1 MKSGFKVIL
10 FAMISVFMMSGN
22 GIAGETVKFV
32 LRADPVSFM
41 ISPDVDGFYIQRS
54 GIRDEIRDEIDG
66 YIALTPSINA
76 GIGFNAGDSV
86 LLDATLGVGWYYG
99 GEALESSFV
108 TQRLSARFK
117 LGKVVT
123 LGAQVG
129 LIQFDNL
136 DWKGDY
142 AGSNVQF
149 SDSDGYL
156 AGLSFTA
163 GSDRVSFSLSVEY
176 VSLDDFDVTTT
187 GGWTP
192 SSTSLDLSGTLIN
205 MGVLLR
211 F

>member
-1 MKSGFKVIL
+1 MKSGLKVIL

-22 GIAGETVKFV
+22 GIAGETVKFI
-32 LRADPVSFM
+32 LRADPASFM
-41 ISPDVDGFYIQRS
+41 VSPDIDNFYVKNSGTRVDVNRYT
-54 GIRDEIRDEIDG
+54 
-66 YIALTPSINA
+66 AWTPSINA

-99 GEALESSFV
+99 GQALESNFV
-108 TQRLSARFK
+108 TQRLSAHYK
-117 LGKVVT
+117 LGKFVT

-129 LIQFDNL
+129 LIQFDDL

-142 AGSNVQF
+142 SGSNVQF
-149 SDSDGYL
+149 SHSNGYL

-187 GGWTP
+187 GGWTA
-192 SSTSLDLSGTLIN
+192 SSNSLDLSGTLIN
-205 MGVLLR
+205 MGVLFR

>member
-1 MKSGFKVIL
+1 MKGGLKLAL
-10 FAMISVFMMSGN
+10 FAIMLVFMMSEN

-32 LRADPVSFM
+32 LRADPASFM
-41 ISPDVDGFYIQRS
+41 ISPDIDGFYIQNS
-54 GIRDEIRDEIDG
+54 GIREEING
-66 YIALTPSINA
+66 YTVWTPSIDA

-86 LLDATLGVGWYYG
+86 LLDATVGVGWYYG
-99 GEALESSFV
+99 GEALESRFV

-123 LGAQVG
+123 LGAQLG
-129 LIQFDNL
+129 LIQFDDLEWDGNFA
-136 DWKGDY
+136 K
-142 AGSNVQF
+142 SNVKF

-156 AGLSFTA
+156 GGLSFTA

-176 VSLDDFDVTTT
+176 VNLDDFDVTTT

-192 SSTSLDLSGTLIN
+192 SSNSLDLSGTLIN

>member
-1 MKSGFKVIL
+1 MKSGLKVIL
-10 FAMISVFMMSGN
+10 FAMISVLMMCGT
-22 GIAGETVKFV
+22 GITGETVKFI

-41 ISPDVDGFYIQRS
+41 KSPDVDGFYVQRP
-54 GIRDEIRDEIDG
+54 GARDEIDG
-66 YIALTPSINA
+66 DTAWTPSINA

-99 GEALESSFV
+99 GQALGSNFV
-108 TQRLSARFK
+108 TQRLAAHYK
-117 LGKVVT
+117 LGKFVT

-129 LIQFDNL
+129 LIQFDDL

-142 AGSNVQF
+142 SGSNVQF
-149 SDSDGYL
+149 SHSNGYL

-187 GGWTP
+187 GGWTA
-192 SSTSLDLSGTLIN
+192 SSNSLDLSGTLIN
-205 MGVLLR
+205 MGVLFR

>member
-1 MKSGFKVIL
+1 MKSGFKVTL
-10 FAMISVFMMSGN
+10 FAMILVFVMSGN
-22 GIAGETVKFV
+22 GITGETVKFT

-41 ISPDVDGFYIQRS
+41 ISPDIDGFYVQSS
-54 GIRDEIRDEIDG
+54 GIREEIDG
-66 YIALTPSINA
+66 STAWTPSINA

-108 TQRLSARFK
+108 TQRLSVRFK

-123 LGAQVG
+123 LGAQLG
-129 LIQFDNL
+129 LIQFDDLEWN
-136 DWKGDY
+136 GDY
-142 AGSNVQF
+142 AQSNVNF

-163 GSDRVSFSLSVEY
+163 GSERVSFSLSVEY

-192 SSTSLDLSGTLIN
+192 SSNSLDLSGALVN

>member
-1 MKSGFKVIL
+1 MKSGLKVIL
-10 FAMISVFMMSGN
+10 LAMISVFMMFGN
-22 GIAGETVKFV
+22 GIAGETVKFI

-41 ISPDVDGFYIQRS
+41 ISPDADGFYIQNS
-54 GIRDEIRDEIDG
+54 GRRDEIDG
-66 YIALTPSINA
+66 CTAWTPSINA
-76 GIGFNAGDSV
+76 GIGFNVGDSV

-117 LGKVVT
+117 LGKAIT
-123 LGAQVG
+123 LGVQAG

-136 DWKGDY
+136 DWKGGY
-142 AGSNVQF
+142 AGSDVQF
-149 SDSDGYL
+149 SDSEGYL

-163 GSDRVSFSLSVEY
+163 GSERVSFSLSFEY

-187 GGWTP
+187 AGWTP
-192 SSTSLDLSGTLIN
+192 SSNRLDLSGALVN
-205 MGVLLR
+205 MGVLFR

>member
-10 FAMISVFMMSGN
+10 LAMITVFMMSGS
-22 GIAGETVKFV
+22 GIAGETVKFI
-32 LRADPVSFM
+32 LRADPASFM
-41 ISPDVDGFYIQRS
+41 ISPDVDGFYIQ
-54 GIRDEIRDEIDG
+54 GPGIRDEIDG
-66 YIALTPSINA
+66 STAWTPSIDA
-76 GIGFNAGDSV
+76 GIGFNVGDSV

-117 LGKVVT
+117 LGKTMT
-123 LGAQVG
+123 LGAQAG

-149 SDSDGYL
+149 SSSDGYL

-163 GSDRVSFSLSVEY
+163 GSERVSFSLSVEY

-192 SSTSLDLSGTLIN
+192 SSNSLDLSGALVN

>member
-1 MKSGFKVIL
+1 MKSGMKVIF
-10 FAMISVFMMSGN
+10 FAIISVFIMSGN
-22 GIAGETVKFV
+22 GIAGDTVKFI

-41 ISPDVDGFYIQRS
+41 ISPDVDGFYVQSS
-54 GIRDEIRDEIDG
+54 GIRDEIDG
-66 YIALTPSINA
+66 RTAWTPSINA
-76 GIGFNAGDSV
+76 GLGFNAGDSV
-86 LLDATLGVGWYYG
+86 LLDATLGVGWYHG

-117 LGKVVT
+117 LGKFIT
-123 LGAQVG
+123 LGAQAG

-142 AGSNVQF
+142 AASNVQF

-163 GSDRVSFSLSVEY
+163 GSERVSFSLSVEY
-176 VSLDDFDVTTT
+176 VNLDDFDVTTT

-192 SSTSLDLSGTLIN
+192 SSNSLDLSGALVN

>member
-1 MKSGFKVIL
+1 MKSGLKVIL
-10 FAMISVFMMSGN
+10 FAMISVFMVPGN
-22 GIAGETVKFV
+22 GIAGESVKFI

-41 ISPDVDGFYIQRS
+41 KSPDVDGFYVQRS
-54 GIRDEIRDEIDG
+54 GMRDEVDG
-66 YIALTPSINA
+66 DTAWTPSINA

-86 LLDATLGVGWYYG
+86 LLDATLGVGWYHG

-117 LGKVVT
+117 LSKVITV
-123 LGAQVG
+123 GAQVG

-142 AGSNVQF
+142 AGSNLQF

-163 GSDRVSFSLSVEY
+163 GSERVSFSLSVEY

-187 GGWTP
+187 AGWTP
-192 SSTSLDLSGTLIN
+192 SSNSLDLSGALVN

>member
-1 MKSGFKVIL
+1 MKSGLKVIL

-22 GIAGETVKFV
+22 GIAGKTVKFI
-32 LRADPVSFM
+32 LRADPVSVM
-41 ISPDVDGFYIQRS
+41 KSPDVDGFYVQRP
-54 GIRDEIRDEIDG
+54 GIRDEIDG
-66 YIALTPSINA
+66 DTAWTPSINA

-86 LLDATLGVGWYYG
+86 LLDATLGVGWYKG

-117 LGKVVT
+117 LGKVVA

-129 LIQFDNL
+129 LIQFDNI

-192 SSTSLDLSGTLIN
+192 SSNSLDLSGTLIN

>member
-1 MKSGFKVIL
+1 MKSGLKVIL

-22 GIAGETVKFV
+22 GITGETVKFI

-41 ISPDVDGFYIQRS
+41 ISPDVDGFYVQS
-54 GIRDEIRDEIDG
+54 TGIRDEIDG
-66 YIALTPSINA
+66 SSAWTPNINA
-76 GIGFNAGDSV
+76 GIGFNARDSV
-86 LLDATLGVGWYYG
+86 LLDATLGVGWYHG

-108 TQRLSARFK
+108 TQRLSAHYQ
-117 LGKVVT
+117 LGKFVA

-142 AGSNVQF
+142 AGSDIQF
-149 SDSDGYL
+149 SHSNGYL

-163 GSDRVSFSLSVEY
+163 GSARVSFSLSAEY
-176 VSLDDFDVTTT
+176 VGLKDFDVTTT

-192 SSTSLDLSGTLIN
+192 SSNSLDLSGTLIN
-205 MGVLLR
+205 MGVLFR

>member
-1 MKSGFKVIL
+1 MKSGLKVIL
-10 FAMISVFMMSGN
+10 FAMISVFIMFGN
-22 GIAGETVKFV
+22 GIAGETVKFI

-41 ISPDVDGFYIQRS
+41 ISPDVDGFYVQRP
-54 GIRDEIRDEIDG
+54 GIRDEIDG
-66 YIALTPSINA
+66 KTAWTPSINA

-86 LLDATLGVGWYYG
+86 LLEATLGVGWYKG

-108 TQRLSARFK
+108 TQRLSAHYK
-117 LGKVVT
+117 LGKFVT

-149 SDSDGYL
+149 SHSNGYL
-156 AGLSFTA
+156 TGLSFTA
-163 GSDRVSFSLSVEY
+163 GSDRVSFSLSVEHA
-176 VSLDDFDVTTT
+176 SLNDFDVTTT

-192 SSTSLDLSGTLIN
+192 SSNKLDLSGTLIN

>member
-1 MKSGFKVIL
+1 MKSGMKVIF
-10 FAMISVFMMSGN
+10 FAIISVFIMSGS
-22 GIAGETVKFV
+22 GIAGEKVKFI

-41 ISPDVDGFYIQRS
+41 RSPDVDGFYVQSS
-54 GIRDEIRDEIDG
+54 GVRDEIDG
-66 YIALTPSINA
+66 STAWTPSINA
-76 GIGFNAGDSV
+76 GIGFNVGDSV

-99 GEALESSFV
+99 GEALESNFV

-117 LGKVVT
+117 LGKSIT
-123 LGAQVG
+123 LGAQAG

-163 GSDRVSFSLSVEY
+163 GSQRVSFSLSVEY

-192 SSTSLDLSGTLIN
+192 SSNRLDLSGALVN

>member
-22 GIAGETVKFV
+22 GIAGETVKFL

-41 ISPDVDGFYIQRS
+41 ISPDVDGFYVRS
-54 GIRDEIRDEIDG
+54 SGTRDEIDG
-66 YIALTPSINA
+66 YTAWTPNINV
-76 GIGFNAGDSV
+76 GIGYNAGDSL
-86 LLDATLGVGWYYG
+86 LLDATLGVGWYKG
-99 GEALESSFV
+99 GQALESNFV
-108 TQRLSARFK
+108 TQRFSARFK
-117 LGKVVT
+117 LSKVIT

-136 DWKGDY
+136 DWKGDF

>member
-1 MKSGFKVIL
+1 MKSALKVTL

-41 ISPDVDGFYIQRS
+41 ISPDIDGFYVQNS
-54 GIRDEIRDEIDG
+54 GIREEIDG
-66 YIALTPSINA
+66 TTAWTPSIHA
-76 GIGFNAGDSV
+76 GIGFDAGDKV
-86 LLDATLGVGWYYG
+86 LLDATVGVGLYYG
-99 GEALESSFV
+99 GEVLESSFV

-123 LGAQVG
+123 LGAQFG
-129 LIQFDNL
+129 LIQFDDL
-136 DWKGDY
+136 EWDGDD
-142 AGSNVQF
+142 AKSNVNF

-192 SSTSLDLSGTLIN
+192 SSNNLDLSGTLIN

>member
-1 MKSGFKVIL
+1 MKSGLKVAL
-10 FAMISVFMMSGN
+10 FSMMLVFMVSGN

-32 LRADPVSFM
+32 LRADPASFM
-41 ISPDVDGFYIQRS
+41 ISSDIDGFYVQNS
-54 GIRDEIRDEIDG
+54 GIREEVDG
-66 YIALTPSINA
+66 TTAWTPSIHA
-76 GIGFNAGDSV
+76 GIGFNVGDKV
-86 LLDATLGVGWYYG
+86 LLDATVGVGWYYG
-99 GEALESSFV
+99 GEVLESSFI

-117 LGKVVT
+117 LGKVVS
-123 LGAQVG
+123 LGAQFG
-129 LIQFDNL
+129 LIQFDDL
-136 DWKGDY
+136 EWDGDD
-142 AGSNVQF
+142 AQSNVNF

-156 AGLSFTA
+156 AGLLFTA

-192 SSTSLDLSGTLIN
+192 SSNSLDLSGTLIN

>member
-1 MKSGFKVIL
+1 MKSGLKVIFL
-10 FAMISVFMMSGN
+10 AMISVFIMSGN
-22 GIAGETVKFV
+22 GIAGETVKII

-41 ISPDVDGFYIQRS
+41 ISPDADGFYIQGP
-54 GIRDEIRDEIDG
+54 GIRDEINGRT
-66 YIALTPSINA
+66 AWTPSLNA
-76 GIGFNAGDSV
+76 GIGLNVGDSV

-108 TQRLSARFK
+108 TQRLSARVK
-117 LGKVVT
+117 LGTVIT
-123 LGAQVG
+123 LGAQAG

-163 GSDRVSFSLSVEY
+163 GSEKVSFSLSVEY

-187 GGWTP
+187 AGYTP
-192 SSTSLDLSGTLIN
+192 SSNSLDLSGALVN

>member
-1 MKSGFKVIL
+1 MKIGLKVIL

-22 GIAGETVKFV
+22 GIAGETVKFILSV
-32 LRADPVSFM
+32 DPVSFM
-41 ISPDVDGFYIQRS
+41 ISPDIDDFYIQGS
-54 GIRDEIRDEIDG
+54 GIREEVDG
-66 YIALTPSINA
+66 YTSWTPSINA
-76 GIGFNAGDSV
+76 GIGFNVGSSV

-99 GEALESSFV
+99 GEVFESSFV
-108 TQRLSARFK
+108 TERLSARFK
-117 LGKVVT
+117 VSKVIT
-123 LGAQVG
+123 LGARLG
-129 LIQFDNL
+129 LIQFDDL
-136 DWKGDY
+136 EWDGDY
-142 AGSNVQF
+142 GQSNIKF

-192 SSTSLDLSGTLIN
+192 SSDSLDLSGTLIN
-205 MGVLLR
+205 MGVLFR

>member
-1 MKSGFKVIL
+1 MKSGLKLAL
-10 FAMISVFMMSGN
+10 FAMMLVFMMSGN

-32 LRADPVSFM
+32 LRADPASFM
-41 ISPDVDGFYIQRS
+41 VSPDVDGFYVRN
-54 GIRDEIRDEIDG
+54 
-66 YIALTPSINA
+66 ALALEEVKGTTAWTPSIHA
-76 GIGFNAGDSV
+76 GIGFNLGDLAV
-86 LLDATLGVGWYYG
+86 LDATVGVGWYYG

-108 TQRLSARFK
+108 TERLSARFK

-123 LGAQVG
+123 LGAQLG
-129 LIQFDNL
+129 LIQFDDL
-136 DWKGDY
+136 EWDGDF
-142 AGSNVQF
+142 AKSNVKF
-149 SDSDGYL
+149 SDSDGYS

-176 VSLDDFDVTTT
+176 VNLDDFDVTTT

-192 SSTSLDLSGTLIN
+192 SSNSLDLSGTLVN